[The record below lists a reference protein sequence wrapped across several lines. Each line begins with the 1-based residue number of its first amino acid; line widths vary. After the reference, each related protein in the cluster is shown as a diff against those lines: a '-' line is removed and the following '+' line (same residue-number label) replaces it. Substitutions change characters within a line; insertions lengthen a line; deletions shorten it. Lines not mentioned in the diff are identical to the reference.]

1 MKGDFSFDGLFANL
15 VNGLLPSFV
24 EEDADS
30 MEGMTD
36 TLPTAKSAKGLSSP
50 LFPKVDTLL
59 IIFKDSCTQLAELRK
74 QVDFSYMFCSLLINF
89 LCIYALK
96 KV

>member
-30 MEGMTD
+30 MEGPINIST
-36 TLPTAKSAKGLSSP
+36 TKGLSSP
-50 LFPKVDTLL
+50 LFPEVESLL
-59 IIFKDSCTQLAELRK
+59 LIFKDSCTQLVDLRK
-74 QVDFSYMFCSLLINF
+74 QVDTGL
-89 LCIYALK
+89 
-96 KV
+96 